1 MPSITSS
8 FRKELFK
15 QNFRNVGWI
24 SILYLVGLLFTLPL
38 QLAMALSND
47 YGISS
52 NVAGLFDHTFIFEFQ
67 ALFLFITPVLMAV
80 FLLRYM
86 HVNASSDFMHSLPI
100 RREALY
106 RHQVGSGIF
115 LLVIPI
121 VIISI
126 IMFMFYIFVDVSN
139 FYTLGDLGY
148 WMLLMVVVTLLTF
161 ITGVFVGTLTGLS
174 AVQGVLTYILLLF
187 PAGIYALITFH
198 VSFFISGYAEL
209 NHLNQTFEYFSPIT
223 DVLETNQFPGQEEIL
238 RVNYLSLA
246 IYFVISILL
255 YFIAR
260 LIYQKRPLESATQAI
275 ALHSLKPVLKFSMT
289 LCFALFVGMYFGETQ
304 SSITWIVVGYLL
316 GIIIGYLLASMLIAK
331 TWRVFTF
338 EHAKGILVYGVA
350 ASLIASIIPVFW
362 QKYESYVPALN
373 EVEHVYIGD
382 TYYEYEDAML
392 NNKTVSFIRSED
404 TINAIRTLHKEFI
417 RQGDPLNRSGRQY
430 FISYKMKNGE
440 EVQRT
445 YQINP
450 KDVNSELKEVWETE
464 EFKKIAYPTMNLDR
478 LRVEKVS
485 IRPQGPDDTEAVIVD
500 PKKINEF
507 FTHMESDINALSFE
521 EMMSPVGLQSY
532 VLVTLDNETESEE
545 YTYHRNMMIPTSY
558 KNTTKWL
565 KEVNLYDKAFLNID
579 EIDHLNVYSME
590 IGQSQYP
597 EDVYHQM
604 MNGDLSAVTER
615 HLTITDDKQIEEA
628 LKGERNASDGRYV
641 IGIHYDEGKDFFDV
655 LSFNKEDAP
664 DFIKDYFQ
672 DVK

>member
-209 NHLNQTFEYFSPIT
+209 NRLNQTFEYFSPIT
-223 DVLETNQFPGQEEIL
+223 DVLETNQYPGQEEIL

-362 QKYESYVPALN
+362 HKYESYVPVSD
-373 EVEHVYIGD
+373 EIEHVYIGNSFG
-382 TYYEYEDAML
+382 EYEAELLYNDSL
-392 NNKTVSFIRSED
+392 SVIRSKYAID
-404 TINAIRTLHKEFI
+404 AIRELHKEFI
-417 RQGDPLNRSGRQY
+417 RQGDPLNRSGRHY
-430 FISYKMKNGE
+430 FISYKLKNGE
-440 EVQRT
+440 EVQRS
-445 YQINP
+445 YRMNRQEINT
-450 KDVNSELKEVWETE
+450 ELKEVWETKDY
-464 EFKKIAYPTMNLDR
+464 KKLAYPYMNLDP
-478 LRVEKVS
+478 VSVQKVK
-485 IRPQGPDDTEAVIVD
+485 IRPHGPGDTEAVIVD
-500 PKKINEF
+500 PEKIKALFSN
-507 FTHMESDINALSFE
+507 MKSDINGLSFE
-521 EMMSPVGLQSY
+521 EMKNPVGLQSY
-532 VLVTLDNETESEE
+532 VTVTLDHEEENEE
-545 YTYHRNMMIPTSY
+545 YAYRSDTMIPTSY
-558 KNTTKWL
+558 KNTINWL
-565 KEVNLYDKAFLNID
+565 KEENLYDKAFINID
-579 EIDHLNVYSME
+579 EIDHVNVYFME
-590 IGQSQYP
+590 LGQSQYP
-597 EDVYHQM
+597 EDAYHEM
-604 MNGDLSAVTER
+604 MNGDSSVESER
-615 HLTITDDKQIEEA
+615 HLELTDDKQIEEV
-628 LKGERNASDGRYV
+628 LKGQRYAIDGKYV
-641 IGIHYDEGKDFFDV
+641 IGIHYDSDDFFDV